1 MTRAMG
7 IVWAIAVLA
16 SSVPAVATADSSSAT
31 GTCAGAQSTPVDAA
45 SLEQARQALAC
56 LVNRERTSRGL
67 SALRP
72 SAKLA
77 GAAIGHSDDMVA
89 KKRFSHTGS
98 DGSSLRKRLARAGYL
113 RRSRAATIGETLAW
127 GVGPYAT
134 PAQILESFLASP
146 QHRRTLLYRRFREVG
161 VGLVLGSPEKGLDS
175 GVTATLDF
183 GRR

>member
-1 MTRAMG
+1 MSRTTG
-7 IVWAIAVLA
+7 IVCVIAMLA
-16 SSVPAVATADSSSAT
+16 WSVPGIATADSNNNSGA
-31 GTCAGAQSTPVDAA
+31 CAGAQSAPVDAA
-45 SLEQARQALAC
+45 SLEQAREALTC

-72 SAKLA
+72 SSALA
-77 GAAIGHSDDMVA
+77 GAAIKHSDDMVA

-98 DGSSLRKRLARAGYL
+98 DGSSLRTRLARAGYL

-134 PAQILESFLASP
+134 PAQILESFLESP
-146 QHRRTLLYRRFREVG
+146 EHRRTLLFRRFREVG